1 MENGATCATPNSKNF
16 WERHPTFTKAFFT
29 FCVIAACITFY
40 FALLRIDVVKSA
52 LSKVVNIFDPI
63 LYGVVFAFLLNPLV
77 KSLENLFIKLSS
89 KKGAKEFSKKKKSAI
104 RSISILIAIFIAG
117 LIMYLMA
124 SFLFPELVESLAN
137 ISKTL
142 PKQIDSFSLW
152 ASHILANNKFFYINP
167 QELISS
173 ATDHLTNWLQTS
185 LTKRIDVWLGFI
197 KSGLASTFRV
207 VFNVVIGF
215 ACSIYMMFN
224 REKFLAQCKKILYA
238 LLKPEKAITVMKF
251 SKNSLEIFTH
261 SIIGK
266 IIDSVILGFI
276 CFAGVKI
283 LNIPYPVLISVI
295 IGITN
300 VIPFFGPWLG
310 AIPCAIL
317 VLLTNPIQVIYFG
330 LFVLALQQFDANFL
344 TPKIVGEYIGL
355 PAFWVLVSC
364 LVGGG
369 FYGIVGLILGP
380 PVLAIFYQLF
390 SSLISYKLKDKEL
403 PPETSNYLAGSEVL
417 ENTIKPQPVQESKD
431 E

>member
-1 MENGATCATPNSKNF
+1 M
-16 WERHPTFTKAFFT
+16 
-29 FCVIAACITFY
+29 
-40 FALLRIDVVKSA
+40 
-52 LSKVVNIFDPI
+52 
-63 LYGVVFAFLLNPLV
+63 
-77 KSLENLFIKLSS
+77 
-89 KKGAKEFSKKKKSAI
+89 
-104 RSISILIAIFIAG
+104 
-117 LIMYLMA
+117 
-124 SFLFPELVESLAN
+124 
-137 ISKTL
+137 
-142 PKQIDSFSLW
+142 Q
-152 ASHILANNKFFYINP
+152 
-167 QELISS
+167 
-173 ATDHLTNWLQTS
+173 
-185 LTKRIDVWLGFI
+185 
-197 KSGLASTFRV
+197 
-207 VFNVVIGF
+207 
-215 ACSIYMMFN
+215 
-224 REKFLAQCKKILYA
+224 KILYA
-238 LLKPEKAITVMKF
+238 LLSQKKNYSYKF

-380 PVLAIFYQLF
+380 PVFAIFYQLF

-431 E
+431 DKLKNIGAKFNTFYLNLF

>member
-1 MENGATCATPNSKNF
+1 MENSATSTTPADKNF
-16 WERHPTFTKAFFT
+16 FEKHPAFTKAIFAFG
-29 FCVIAACITFY
+29 VIAACITFY
-40 FALLRIDVVKSA
+40 FALLRIDVVNSA
-52 LSKVVNIFDPI
+52 LSKIVSIFDPI
-63 LYGVVFAFLLNPLV
+63 IYGIVFAFLLNPLV
-77 KSLENLFIKLSS
+77 KGFENLFAKLPS
-89 KKGAKEFSKKKKSAI
+89 KKSKEEITPKKKSAI
-104 RSISILIAIFIAG
+104 RAISILIAIFIA
-117 LIMYLMA
+117 LFIIYLMA
-124 SFLFPELVESLAN
+124 SFLFPELLQSLAS

-152 ASHILANNKFFYINP
+152 ASHLLSNNKFFYIDP
-167 QELISS
+167 EELISS

-380 PVLAIFYQLF
+380 PVFAIFYQLF

-417 ENTIKPQPVQESKD
+417 ENTIKPQPVQESRD